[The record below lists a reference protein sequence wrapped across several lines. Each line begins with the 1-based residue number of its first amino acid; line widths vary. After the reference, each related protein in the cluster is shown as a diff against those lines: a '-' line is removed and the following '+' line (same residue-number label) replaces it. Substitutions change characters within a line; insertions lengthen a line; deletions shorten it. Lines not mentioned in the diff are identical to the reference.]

1 MYFFFFENS
10 VKRTRC
16 LAIHAKTPL
25 FFFLSLFFP
34 PRLDLYSSFSM
45 KAVLQVGPAQFIV
58 DGATFHLLCS
68 DIQQTL
74 QSFMPLSESE
84 IFLTLHIDALERCL
98 ADDAQRLA
106 SAGVPPPRALHDLES
121 IKSIDSTQQMDRRAN
136 TRGAMQQQRRRLSV
150 SRVCEPINVFSVD
163 SFDAAEAVV
172 QELHARV
179 LEQRL
184 LLEKCVEQ
192 GTIAPEVEE
201 NVTAGKRS
209 GSRVGGSVNG
219 AAVSSSPPRRALPL
233 PLLRLDTYLS
243 TSADV
248 LPEYDAQGRRRRRLA
263 DNDGNC
269 CFSQLSVKSIR

>member
-1 MYFFFFENS
+1 
-10 VKRTRC
+10 
-16 LAIHAKTPL
+16 
-25 FFFLSLFFP
+25 
-34 PRLDLYSSFSM
+34 M

-74 QSFMPLSESE
+74 QSLMPLSESE

-136 TRGAMQQQRRRLSV
+136 TRGAMQQQQRRRLSV

-192 GTIAPEVEE
+192 GTIAPKVEE
-201 NVTAGKRS
+201 SVTAGKRS

-233 PLLRLDTYLS
+233 PLLRLNTYLS